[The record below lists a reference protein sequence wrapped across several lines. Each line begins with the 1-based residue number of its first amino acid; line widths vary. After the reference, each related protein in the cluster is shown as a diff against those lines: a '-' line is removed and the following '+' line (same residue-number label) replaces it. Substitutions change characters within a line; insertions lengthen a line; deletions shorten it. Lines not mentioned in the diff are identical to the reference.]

1 MTNQI
6 TEGVAISV
14 EVFYEASYSNT
25 VNNEFMFAYKIGIE
39 NKNVFPIK
47 LLSRH
52 WYIFDSNGTK
62 REVAG
67 DGVVGEQPIINPNQ
81 KYEYIS
87 GCNLKSEMGTMHGT
101 YLFENLFN
109 KKTFETIIPNFEMFV
124 PHKLN

>member
-25 VNNEFMFAYKIGIE
+25 VNNEFMFAYKISIE